1 MLKYIVTGE
10 ALVLESKSETLEGEQ
25 ITSMW
30 IEWTYL
36 KPHLKK
42 EHSKTFA

>member
-10 ALVLESKSETLEGEQ
+10 ALVLEAESETLEGEQ

-30 IEWTYL
+30 IE
-36 KPHLKK
+36 
-42 EHSKTFA
+42 